1 MQKKS
6 VQLMGHKTSV
16 SLEPAFWQALA
27 LIAKA
32 RKTSVRQ
39 LIIETDIHPHRIANL
54 SSALRVFVLRHKD
67 EFQWPILPEINHQ
80 EESKCNP
87 INSKNTK

>member
-16 SLEPAFWQALA
+16 SLEPAFWEALTK
-27 LIAKA
+27 IAEN

-39 LIIETDIHPHRIANL
+39 LIIEVDVMPDRIANL
-54 SSALRVFVLRHKD
+54 SSALRIFVLNHKD
-67 EFQWPILPEINHQ
+67 EF
-80 EESKCNP
+80 
-87 INSKNTK
+87 